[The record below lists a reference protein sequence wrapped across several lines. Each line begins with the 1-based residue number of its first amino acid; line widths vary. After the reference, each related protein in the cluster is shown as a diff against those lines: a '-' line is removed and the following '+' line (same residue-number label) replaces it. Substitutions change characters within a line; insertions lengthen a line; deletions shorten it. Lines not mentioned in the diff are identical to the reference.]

1 MAALISS
8 AGSVPF
14 VAPAAG
20 ATPLRRL
27 RWAAL
32 GTQCEVQ
39 YACADADRA
48 RAFEAEAVAWVAR
61 FEAKYSRFRPD
72 SLLSRINAAAGA
84 GWVEVDAETD
94 TFLDLCGSL
103 RQLSGGVL
111 DVTALPLMRLWDY
124 RAAVPRIP
132 TAEEISTA
140 LELVGWAKV
149 ERTPGRIRLPRAGM
163 ALDFGGWGKEYAV
176 DMVAQ
181 IARAHGLAQVLVDFG
196 HDLCAI
202 GCAPGKP
209 GWHVGLEDPLN
220 PGVACWGSIAARDCG
235 VACSGDYLRSFTR
248 DGRRYSHI
256 IDPRTGR
263 PVANGCRQVTVV
275 APSCLQAGVLSTT
288 VFILGPVAGLRLVE
302 EIMGAEAAI
311 IADSTRHQ
319 TKGFMRYVVTN

>member
-8 AGSVPF
+8 AGSVPI
-14 VAPAAG
+14 VAPRG
-20 ATPLRRL
+20 DETPLRRL

-39 YACADADRA
+39 YVCADAGRA
-48 RAFEAEAVAWVAR
+48 GAFEAEAIAWVAR

-103 RQLSGGVL
+103 LSLSGGVL

-132 TAEEISTA
+132 TAEEIAATRR
-140 LELVGWAKV
+140 LVGWAKV
-149 ERTPGRIRLPRAGM
+149 ERAPGRVRLPLAGM

-181 IARAHGLAQVLVDFG
+181 IARRHGLGQVLVDFG

-209 GWHVGLEDPLN
+209 GWHVGLEDPTS

-235 VACSGDYLRSFTR
+235 VACSGDYIRSFTR

-311 IADSTRHQ
+311 VADFTRHQ
-319 TKGFMRYVVTN
+319 TKGFMRYVVTK